1 MGKRKGKNI
10 NNNPKKPKKAY
21 GSEWK
26 TNNELYEK
34 YYKEQA
40 IMSEE
45 EFPAFLKALVSI
57 YVYKICIAN

>member
-21 GSEWK
+21 GAGWK
-26 TNNELYEK
+26 TSNELYEK
-34 YYKEQA
+34 YYKAQE

-45 EFPAFLKALVSI
+45 EFPDFLKALVSI
-57 YVYKICIAN
+57 

>member
-21 GSEWK
+21 GAGWK

-34 YYKEQA
+34 YYKAQE

-45 EFPAFLKALVSI
+45 EFPDFLKALVLI
-57 YVYKICIAN
+57 